1 MKQYISLMK
10 LRVVE
15 LLLVTTVPALF
26 LATNGIP
33 DLSLTFWSL
42 LGGTLA
48 AGGANAFN
56 MVIESDTD
64 KLMKRT
70 ANRPISTGQISK
82 RNALL
87 FSSIISLLSLV
98 IFYIFTT
105 ELATVL
111 TALAIIFYVFGYT
124 IALKRHTSQ
133 NIVWGGIAGCMP
145 VLIGQAA
152 VTNSLTATS
161 WLFFLL
167 IFFWTP
173 PHFWAL
179 AVRYKDDYAAAGIP
193 MLPVV
198 APIRS
203 VINQMWFHSLAMV
216 IVSLLSLVV
225 FYIFTTELATLLTAL
240 AITFYVFGYTIA
252 LKRHTSQNI
261 VWGGIAGCMP
271 VLIGQAAV
279 TNSLTATSWL
289 FFLLI
294 FFWTPPHFW
303 ALAVRYK
310 DDYAAAGI
318 PMLPVVAPIRSVIT
332 QMWFHSLAMVVVSL
346 LVIRSA
352 GLSNWLFVIT
362 LLLIAGW
369 KRQLIKLTKQPS
381 EVNAGKLFQASIIF
395 LSIYSFLLV
404 LGVLLK

>member
-87 FSSIISLLSLV
+87 FSSIISLLSLIV
-98 IFYIFTT
+98 FYIFTT

-152 VTNSLTATS
+152 VSNSLTLTS
-161 WLFFLL
+161 WLFFLVV
-167 IFFWTP
+167 FFWTP

-179 AVRYKDDYAAAGIP
+179 AVRYKSDYQAAGIP

-198 APIRS
+198 APIKT
-203 VINQMWFHSLAMV
+203 VIRQMWFHSISM
-216 IVSLLSLVV
+216 
-225 FYIFTTELATLLTAL
+225 
-240 AITFYVFGYTIA
+240 
-252 LKRHTSQNI
+252 
-261 VWGGIAGCMP
+261 M
-271 VLIGQAAV
+271 
-279 TNSLTATSWL
+279 
-289 FFLLI
+289 
-294 FFWTPPHFW
+294 
-303 ALAVRYK
+303 
-310 DDYAAAGI
+310 
-318 PMLPVVAPIRSVIT
+318 
-332 QMWFHSLAMVVVSL
+332 VVSL
-346 LVIRSA
+346 LVIQTA
-352 GLSNWLFVIT
+352 KLGNWIFVLT
-362 LLLIAGW
+362 LLLLIFW
-369 KRQLIKLTKQPS
+369 KLQLINLTREPS
-381 EVNAGKLFQASIIF
+381 EANAGKLFQASIVF
-395 LSIYSFLLV
+395 LSIYSLLLV
-404 LGVLLK
+404 IGVVLK